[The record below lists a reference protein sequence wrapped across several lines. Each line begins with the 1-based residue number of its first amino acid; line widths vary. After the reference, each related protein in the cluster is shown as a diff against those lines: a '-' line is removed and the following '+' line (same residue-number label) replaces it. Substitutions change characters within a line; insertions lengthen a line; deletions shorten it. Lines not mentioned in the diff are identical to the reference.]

1 MPEVAGNWPESGGSK
16 GFSNNLQN
24 QAPTYK
30 NKLIFGIYGSKQ
42 VEKKPSLTGKVAE
55 TGENMRCLSAGKSL
69 NPAAGG
75 TGRARELSG

>member
-1 MPEVAGNWPESGGSK
+1 MPEVAENWPKSGGSK

-42 VEKKPSLTGKVAE
+42 VEKKPSLTGKVAGNRRKG
-55 TGENMRCLSAGKSL
+55 GEVAGWKTRRS
-69 NPAAGG
+69 GG
-75 TGRARELSG
+75 RGGRPGA